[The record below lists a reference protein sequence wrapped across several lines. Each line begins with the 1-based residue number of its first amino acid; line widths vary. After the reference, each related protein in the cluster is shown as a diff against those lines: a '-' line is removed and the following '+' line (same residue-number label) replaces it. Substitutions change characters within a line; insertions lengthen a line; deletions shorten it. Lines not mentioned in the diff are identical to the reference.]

1 MKYRT
6 ILILLSFVFI
16 VASCN
21 QSGVKKSLL
30 PGVSGNPGEVVV
42 IMDKTPWE
50 GSPGEGFRKLLEEET
65 PGLPQQEPLFDVV
78 NISRKAFTD
87 LFKIHRNIIFT
98 SISPSNTQAGIQVEY
113 NKWAK
118 PQMVITMVA
127 PDRESF
133 DKLFNNNSQKI
144 LGLLYKAERDRLM
157 DNYKSYSEAA
167 LIKRVEKRTGLHLN
181 IPKGYYY
188 AMDTNNFIWLSHET
202 SETSQGIFI
211 YYYDYTD
218 TATFTLN
225 ALINK
230 RDEILMRYV
239 GGETPG
245 SYMTTELQVL
255 PYFRSFKLNDV
266 YTAELRGLWKVEGDF
281 MGGPFISITQLD
293 ETHNRVVTVEGFVYA
308 PKFNKRNYIRQL
320 EAILYSL
327 EFVKPE
333 QKQATKE

>member
-1 MKYRT
+1 MKYHT
-6 ILILLSFVFI
+6 ILILLSTI
-16 VASCN
+16 LALSSCN
-21 QSGVKKSLL
+21 QKKVKKNLL
-30 PGVSGNPGEVVV
+30 LGVSGSLSEVVV
-42 IMDKTPWE
+42 VMDKQPWE
-50 GSPGEGFRKLLEEET
+50 GSPGEGFRKILGEET

-78 NISRKAFTD
+78 NISRNAFTD
-87 LFKIHRNIIFT
+87 LFKIHRNLIIT
-98 SISPSNTQAGIQVEY
+98 SISPSIAQAGIQVEY

-118 PQMVITMVA
+118 PQIVITMVA

-133 DKLFNNNSQKI
+133 DDLFNNNSQKI

-157 DNYKSYSEAA
+157 DNYKTYSEPA

-202 SETSQGIFI
+202 AEISQGIFI

-218 TATFTLN
+218 SATFSLN
-225 ALINK
+225 SLINK
-230 RDEILMRYV
+230 RNDILKRYV
-239 GGETPG
+239 GGENPG

-255 PYFRSFKLNDV
+255 PFFRSFKLNGV
-266 YTAELRGLWKVEGDF
+266 YTAEMRGLWKVEGDF

-293 ETHNRVVTVEGFVYA
+293 EAHNRVVTVEGFVYA

-327 EFVKPE
+327 EFVKPQ
-333 QKQATKE
+333 QKQAIKE